1 MMPLEDVM
9 EHLGAALAALVI
21 IAAVVVGTL
30 VFMRLRAQAF
40 EEYRQARERRAEAR
54 RAAERRALEPRPARC
69 PRCGRSMGRV
79 FNGAGWRLR
88 CETCRFWGDTSD
100 AEGRP
105 E

>member
-40 EEYRQARERRAEAR
+40 EEYRRARERKAEA
-54 RAAERRALEPRPARC
+54 RRALEPRPARC
-69 PRCGRSMGRV
+69 PRCGLSMGRV
-79 FNGAGWRLR
+79 FNGAGWRLS
-88 CETCRFWGDTSD
+88 CEACGFWGDTSD